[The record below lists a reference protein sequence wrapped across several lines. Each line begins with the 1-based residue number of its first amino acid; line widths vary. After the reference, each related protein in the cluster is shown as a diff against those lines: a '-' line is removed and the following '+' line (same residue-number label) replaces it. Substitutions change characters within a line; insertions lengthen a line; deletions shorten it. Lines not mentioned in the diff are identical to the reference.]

1 MLGAEMLRRLTAPL
15 RAAAPDDQLA
25 EVTTE
30 IAELARDMARLEAE
44 RSSLIVAKLAGDP
57 EAEARVTAIDAE
69 AGAIRR
75 RLADLRQAE
84 GRLRS
89 EIASG
94 AQLELDE
101 AATAGRRRL
110 AELHQRQAEAA
121 RAFDAA
127 TAEHVRTIRV
137 MQANAEEAAGLS
149 NAPQI
154 KRWPSTLASQIRSA
168 MTPSYVIDERQP
180 PGANNNFLG
189 LVSSWTGARAH
200 WGLAQF
206 FAELLDGEA
215 AVFTSE
221 AEAEACRERRAG
233 WYPGIVV
240 PLRDGLWTVVAVSQA
255 FGSEAEAAGAVRSHS
270 TLSGHAVA
278 AWRGGWLALP
288 AGLAQALAP

>member
-149 NAPQI
+149 DSPCN
-154 KRWPSTLASQIRSA
+154 
-168 MTPSYVIDERQP
+168 
-180 PGANNNFLG
+180 
-189 LVSSWTGARAH
+189 
-200 WGLAQF
+200 
-206 FAELLDGEA
+206 
-215 AVFTSE
+215 
-221 AEAEACRERRAG
+221 
-233 WYPGIVV
+233 
-240 PLRDGLWTVVAVSQA
+240 
-255 FGSEAEAAGAVRSHS
+255 
-270 TLSGHAVA
+270 
-278 AWRGGWLALP
+278 
-288 AGLAQALAP
+288 QALAVDPGLTNSQRDDAVLRHRREAAARREQQLPRARIELDRGAGALGPGAVLRRAARRRGGDLHDDRGGPRPAGSGARSIRRRSSCRWWTGCAL

>member
-1 MLGAEMLRRLTAPL
+1 MLRRLTAPL

-137 MQANAEEAAGLS
+137 LRSIAEEAAGLS
-149 NAPQI
+149 DSPQI
-154 KRWPSTLASQIRSA
+154 KRWPSTLAAQICNA
-168 MTPSYVIDERQP
+168 MAASYVIDERRQP
-180 PGANNNFLG
+180 GPSNNYLG
-189 LVSSWTGARAH
+189 LASSWTGARAH

-215 AVFTSE
+215 AIFTTE
-221 AEAEACRERRAG
+221 AAAEACRERRAG

-240 PLRDGLWTVVAVSQA
+240 PLRDGLWSVVPTNQVFASEVEAV
-255 FGSEAEAAGAVRSHS
+255 GAVRS
-270 TLSGHAVA
+270 TLRGHAVA

-288 AGLAQALAP
+288 AGLAPALAP